1 MYLSW
6 PSHPVL
12 HSVYK
17 EADLYGYLSE
27 SSTCT
32 CDFSRPFQA
41 AQCSRT
47 DTSESIIFGL
57 SREKNTNYSDV
68 LYLDTKTPEGRH
80 KPLYENIV
88 HCRNESFKTLLMSV
102 QTQAGTQFKQ
112 YLYFYIT
119 YANSQ
124 VGPVYNV
131 PCASWFSSGRGLF
144 THGWTCTVAINL
156 WQVS

>member
-1 MYLSW
+1 MFLFTSNMYLSS

-17 EADLYGYLSE
+17 EMDLYSYLSE

-47 DTSESIIFGL
+47 DTSASIIFGL
-57 SREKNTNYSDV
+57 SREKNTSYSAA
-68 LYLDTKTPEGRH
+68 LYQDTKTPEGKH

-88 HCRNESFKTLLMSV
+88 QCRNDILKTLPMPV
-102 QTQAGTQFKQ
+102 QTQAGIQFRQ
-112 YLYFYIT
+112 YSYFYIT
-119 YANSQ
+119 CANS
-124 VGPVYNV
+124 
-131 PCASWFSSGRGLF
+131 
-144 THGWTCTVAINL
+144 
-156 WQVS
+156 